1 MHSPNTQL
9 NSHAHSQAN
18 WEKYSIRAFAIGACM
33 LSLACSSP
41 EPAVEQQPASS
52 HSVTDAAFGSTAS
65 GEEVRLYTLMN
76 SKGQEAKITN
86 YGGIVV
92 SLEVPDREGKLG
104 DVMLGY
110 DNLADYIKDTPYFGA
125 LIGRYG
131 NRIAKGKFSLG
142 GKTYELATNDGP
154 NALHGGLKG
163 FDKVVW
169 NAEPLGGGEDSA
181 GLVLTYVSQDGEEGY
196 PGTLSVKVTYRWT
209 NDSELRID
217 YEAMTDKPTVLNLTN
232 HAYFNLKDGGASS
245 ILDHA
250 LMIQADGFTPIDET
264 LIPTGEIRP
273 VEGTP
278 FDFRQATAIGA
289 RIGDDNEQL
298 KFGLGYDH
306 NFVVNRTD
314 DGLVLAARVSEPTT
328 GRVLEALTTEPGIQ
342 LYTGNFLDGHLV
354 GKGGTAYAHRSAF
367 CLETQHFPDSPNQ
380 RDFPSTALLP
390 GETYSTTTVYRFT
403 AM

>member
-1 MHSPNTQL
+1 MHSGITQV
-9 NSHAHSQAN
+9 NSQ
-18 WEKYSIRAFAIGACM
+18 KYSIRTFAIGACI

-41 EPAVEQQPASS
+41 EPAAQQQPASS

-65 GEEVRLYTLMN
+65 GEDVRLYTLTN
-76 SKGQEAKITN
+76 SKGEEAKITN
-86 YGGIVV
+86 YGGIIV
-92 SLEVPDREGKLG
+92 SLEVPDREGNLG

-110 DNLADYIKDTPYFGA
+110 DSVDDYIKDTPYFGA

-131 NRIAKGKFSLG
+131 NRIAKGKFTLDG
-142 GKTYELATNDGP
+142 NAYELAVNDGP

-169 NAEPLGGGEDSA
+169 SAEPLAGEESA
-181 GLVLTYVSQDGEEGY
+181 GLVLSYVSQDGEEGY

-209 NDSELRID
+209 NDSEIRID
-217 YEAMTDKPTVLNLTN
+217 YEATTDKPTVLNLTN

-306 NFVVNRTD
+306 NFVLNRTG

-367 CLETQHFPDSPNQ
+367 CLETQHFPNSPNQ
-380 RDFPSTALLP
+380 PDFPSTALLP
-390 GETYSTTTVYRFT
+390 GETYRTTTVYRFT